1 MSAVF
6 QQSREAES
14 PLARGFF
21 WGGRVARHAL
31 SFART
36 LHGKI
41 LSAFAVMA
49 TLTCL
54 LGLAGMNS
62 VGGAGDVVVQSFD
75 KPLASISYARFALAR
90 FTEMQ
95 ALMAKRF
102 AAGPV
107 QPSLEFDHRLSIL
120 ARETGTYLH
129 LAISPSTSQRVTTAA
144 ELAASNVALWDAKR
158 RLLSSRTAT
167 MNDRLELT
175 RLGDIVLD
183 NFERLVALTAED
195 GLSARQGALTTVAD
209 YRRLTLVA
217 TLLALFV
224 GAMGAFLLARTM
236 TRPIAEASRA
246 AHRIASGELDVPIDH
261 AGRTDELGALLAA
274 MAVMRDNI
282 RAMMEREV
290 AAKHAAQ
297 NDLAVAIES
306 APAAMILI
314 DGKGRVSVANSQAL
328 DFFADQADAL
338 VTGAPFS
345 KKLAGAFADSNDE
358 VRLHDGRWVKLN
370 RRDVADGG
378 FVAVAA
384 DITALKDREK
394 ALVAA
399 RDLAEAASR
408 SKTDFLANMSHELRT
423 PLNAVIGFSE
433 MIASEMLGPVG
444 QPKYKEFAG
453 DILFS
458 GRHLLQIINHVLDIA
473 KLQWGKMEIEH
484 EVTSLADVVTDAVR
498 IVRAQAQSAGISL
511 DMAIDDSAPAIDG
524 DRTRL
529 RQVVLN
535 LLSNAIKFTPAGGR
549 VDVALRR
556 RGAAVEIAVR
566 DTGIGMNP
574 ADIPKA
580 LEPFQQVDSSIARKY
595 GGTGLGLPLCKLFVE
610 LHGGSFAIDSAPE
623 QGTTVTVTF
632 PVPADAIAPELV
644 AAE

>member
-1 MSAVF
+1 
-6 QQSREAES
+6 
-14 PLARGFF
+14 
-21 WGGRVARHAL
+21 
-31 SFART
+31 
-36 LHGKI
+36 
-41 LSAFAVMA
+41 
-49 TLTCL
+49 
-54 LGLAGMNS
+54 
-62 VGGAGDVVVQSFD
+62 
-75 KPLASISYARFALAR
+75 
-90 FTEMQ
+90 
-95 ALMAKRF
+95 
-102 AAGPV
+102 
-107 QPSLEFDHRLSIL
+107 
-120 ARETGTYLH
+120 
-129 LAISPSTSQRVTTAA
+129 
-144 ELAASNVALWDAKR
+144 
-158 RLLSSRTAT
+158 
-167 MNDRLELT
+167 
-175 RLGDIVLD
+175 
-183 NFERLVALTAED
+183 
-195 GLSARQGALTTVAD
+195 
-209 YRRLTLVA
+209 
-217 TLLALFV
+217 
-224 GAMGAFLLARTM
+224 
-236 TRPIAEASRA
+236 
-246 AHRIASGELDVPIDH
+246 
-261 AGRTDELGALLAA
+261 
-274 MAVMRDNI
+274 
-282 RAMMEREV
+282 
-290 AAKHAAQ
+290 
-297 NDLAVAIES
+297 
-306 APAAMILI
+306 
-314 DGKGRVSVANSQAL
+314 
-328 DFFADQADAL
+328 
-338 VTGAPFS
+338 
-345 KKLAGAFADSNDE
+345 
-358 VRLHDGRWVKLN
+358 
-370 RRDVADGG
+370 
-378 FVAVAA
+378 
-384 DITALKDREK
+384 
-394 ALVAA
+394 
-399 RDLAEAASR
+399 
-408 SKTDFLANMSHELRT
+408 MSHELRT